1 MELSYN
7 NIVAHFRRMTGM
19 TEADYCHD
27 ELIFEARDW
36 IIQRLKKPEI
46 TLTMDEAAIC
56 EYAAAAA
63 AAYSYAC
70 ETSVTAERVMSENG
84 TVTRS
89 LPDRTLT
96 ARAAELKADALD
108 KLASAGLT
116 DYGGFVFMGV

>member
-27 ELIFEARDW
+27 ELIFEGRDM
-36 IIQRLKKPEI
+36 IRGRLNKPEASL
-46 TLTMDEAAIC
+46 TLDESAIC
-56 EYAAAAA
+56 EYAAAAV

-70 ETSVTAERVMSENG
+70 ERSICMEKIMSENG
-84 TVTRS
+84 TTALS

-96 ARAAELKADALD
+96 ARAAELKADALE
-108 KLASAGLT
+108 KLASTGIANF
-116 DYGGFVFMGV
+116 GGFVFTGV